1 MYKEQIVKA
10 KLIFKNNLITVN
22 KEEGAKVQTEGE
34 RLKMEADIV
43 TMTNRDKITQGHI
56 NNLTKELEETK
67 LHIRLADMLRKT
79 IGVSH

>member
-1 MYKEQIVKA
+1 
-10 KLIFKNNLITVN
+10 
-22 KEEGAKVQTEGE
+22 
-34 RLKMEADIV
+34 MEADII
-43 TMTNRDKITQGHI
+43 TMTNRYKITQGHI

>member
-1 MYKEQIVKA
+1 M
-10 KLIFKNNLITVN
+10 FKNNLITVK

-43 TMTNRDKITQGHI
+43 TMTNRDKITQRHI